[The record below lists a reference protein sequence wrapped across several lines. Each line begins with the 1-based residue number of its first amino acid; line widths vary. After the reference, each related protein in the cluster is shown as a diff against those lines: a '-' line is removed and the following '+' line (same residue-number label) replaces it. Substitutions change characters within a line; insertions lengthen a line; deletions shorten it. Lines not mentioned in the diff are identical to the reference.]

1 MPAAA
6 AHRRVLLRDG
16 ILVGMGRGQ
25 REREREGAEQAKER
39 GVRRRR
45 EVMGVGR
52 AT

>member
-1 MPAAA
+1 MAFWWEWGG
-6 AHRRVLLRDG
+6 D
-16 ILVGMGRGQ
+16 

-52 AT
+52 ATKKIMR